1 MQSLKLL
8 VTMNPMITENE
19 HADTFDQD
27 TYLVTTNNI
36 TYDRSDEEAS
46 EQSSENGAITP
57 YRFFEGAEKRLVL
70 YLSAKSDDECRPV
83 PDLRK
88 ISR

>member
-1 MQSLKLL
+1 
-8 VTMNPMITENE
+8 MNPLLDSSLADNLSDQSSDCFDR
-19 HADTFDQD
+19 DTFMPSM
-27 TYLVTTNNI
+27 TYE
-36 TYDRSDEEAS
+36 RSDEETS
-46 EQSSENGAITP
+46 EVSSENGATTP

-70 YLSAKSDDECRPV
+70 YLCENNGPDSTSVAG